1 MTRTPGPWTYRRQS
15 SGDFW
20 VMAVANPNRRVMVA
34 ETLDEDDARLIAAA
48 PELMAALNGVL
59 GFCQLIASR
68 NDIPAA
74 VAAQINP
81 REGRYLN
88 PRIVAAREAIA
99 TAEGR

>member
-48 PELMAALNGVL
+48 PELLNALQNMLLFARGISADVRKQAEAA
-59 GFCQLIASR
+59 
-68 NDIPAA
+68 
-74 VAAQINP
+74 
-81 REGRYLN
+81 
-88 PRIVAAREAIA
+88 IVK
-99 TAEGR
+99 AEGVETPCDVEQRKGQ